1 MLPLNRRGHTCLKST
16 NPPFATGSSPSLPP
30 ADFARLAASLTPVYL
45 SLKQVL
51 LEADEP
57 IEAAYFVETGMVS
70 YLAYLEGGE
79 AIEVGIIGSEG
90 MVGMPLILGVD
101 SGPAG
106 AIVQM
111 QGTALRI
118 APAALRQV
126 FGESDALHAQLLRYM
141 QALYTQVSQTAVCN
155 GHHSIEER
163 LARWILMAHDRAE
176 RDQFPMTHEFMAMM
190 LGVRR
195 SGVTVTAG
203 TLKQAGLI
211 ALWERPDD
219 HTRPLGLEATACEC
233 YGTVQRHF
241 EQLFGGD
248 AMKSAQPKRR
258 F

>member
-1 MLPLNRRGHTCLKST
+1 MSQIKQSAVRNRLLAALP
-16 NPPFATGSSPSLPP
+16 A
-30 ADFARLAASLTPVYL
+30 ADFELLSASLTLVSL
-45 SLKQVL
+45 SLKQTL

-57 IEAAYFVETGMVS
+57 IKAAYFVETGMVS
-70 YLAYLEGGE
+70 YLAYLAGGE
-79 AIEVGIIGSEG
+79 AIEVGIIGPEG

-101 SGPAG
+101 SAPAG

-118 APAALRQV
+118 SPAALRQA
-126 FGESDALHAQLLRYM
+126 FNESKALHTRLLRYM

-155 GHHSIEER
+155 GHHSLEER
-163 LARWILMAHDRAE
+163 LARWLLMAHDRAE
-176 RDQFPMTHEFMAMM
+176 GDQFPMTHEFMAMM

-211 ALWERPDD
+211 SYASGRMTVLDRPS
-219 HTRPLGLEATACEC
+219 LEATACEC

-241 EQLFGGD
+241 EQLLG
-248 AMKSAQPKRR
+248 
-258 F
+258 

>member
-1 MLPLNRRGHTCLKST
+1 MSQIDQSAVRNLLL
-16 NPPFATGSSPSLPP
+16 ASLPP
-30 ADFARLAASLTPVYL
+30 ADFAHLAAFLTPVTL

-51 LEADEP
+51 LEADEQ
-57 IEAAYFVETGMVS
+57 IQAAYFVETGMVS
-70 YLAYLEGGE
+70 YLAYLEDGE

-90 MVGMPLILGVD
+90 MVGMPLVLGVD

-118 APAALRQV
+118 TPAALRQA
-126 FGESDALHAQLLRYM
+126 FGESEALHGRLLRYM

-163 LARWILMAHDRAE
+163 LARWLLMANDRAE
-176 RDQFPMTHEFMAMM
+176 SDQFPMTHEFMAMM

-203 TLKQAGLI
+203 ALKQAGLI
-211 ALWERPDD
+211 AYANGQMTILDRPS
-219 HTRPLGLEATACEC
+219 LEATACEC

-241 EQLFGGD
+241 EQLFGSN
-248 AMKSAQPKRR
+248 ASKRAQPWHE
-258 F
+258 

>member
-1 MLPLNRRGHTCLKST
+1 
-16 NPPFATGSSPSLPP
+16 
-30 ADFARLAASLTPVYL
+30 LAASLTPVTL

-51 LEADEP
+51 LDADEP
-57 IEAAYFVETGMVS
+57 IQAAYFVETGMVS
-70 YLAYLEGGE
+70 YLAYLEDGE

-118 APAALRQV
+118 TPAALRQA
-126 FGESDALHAQLLRYM
+126 FGESKALHSGLLRYM

-155 GHHSIEER
+155 GRHSIEER
-163 LARWILMAHDRAE
+163 LARWILMANDRAE
-176 RDQFPMTHEFMAMM
+176 SDQFPMTHEFMAMM

-211 ALWERPDD
+211 AYANGQMTILDRSS
-219 HTRPLGLEATACEC
+219 LEATACEC

-241 EQLFGGD
+241 EQLFGAG
-248 AMKSAQPKRR
+248 ASKGAQPWHE
-258 F
+258 